1 MSTSLGKSRQVA
13 SMSARTVYAMPG
25 ARAYTLPAFESTS
38 SVGSNSGKIS
48 VSMSTQSLRNLFKRV
63 WDDEEC
69 PSPDDLDENNVLVA
83 SAVHDRRDSLRASR
97 THLLGLSE
105 VRDIRDIIVGGDGG
119 NAAAAAAKPASIRA
133 ISVGTSDCLQ
143 GPPGAGIERRDNQ
156 GFLSSCNPNSRVED
170 RPMQA
175 DARNPALE
183 LPRCGTHVQRRK
195 DSLRIPEWR
204 RSSIQNPEQQARRLS
219 LKLT

>member
-1 MSTSLGKSRQVA
+1 MSNSLGKSRYVA
-13 SMSARTVYAMPG
+13 NTSARTVYAMPG
-25 ARAYTLPAFESTS
+25 AGTLPAFEGS
-38 SVGSNSGKIS
+38 SRIGSKSGGIS

-69 PSPDDLDENNVLVA
+69 PSPDGLDERNVLVA
-83 SAVHDRRDSLRASR
+83 SAAYDRA
-97 THLLGLSE
+97 HFLGMSE
-105 VRDIRDIIVGGDGG
+105 IGDIRDVIVRGDGG
-119 NAAAAAAKPASIRA
+119 SAAAAAAKLASIRA
-133 ISVGTSDCLQ
+133 ISVGTSDCPQ
-143 GPPGAGIERRDNQ
+143 GPPGANNERRDNQ
-156 GFLSSCNPNSRVED
+156 GFSSSCNPNSLVED
-170 RPMQA
+170 RPVQA